1 MEGGDELDSESRR
14 NAEASISEFN
24 RAGAGA
30 GVLSF
35 ERKQN
40 RAVVLS
46 LGRTAESPAD
56 LVLKF
61 QCRDSTAKIHI
72 ELTWGWV

>member
-14 NAEASISEFN
+14 NAEAGISEFN
-24 RAGAGA
+24 WAGAGG

-46 LGRTAESPAD
+46 LGRTANH
-56 LVLKF
+56 L
-61 QCRDSTAKIHI
+61 
-72 ELTWGWV
+72 LTLF